1 MTTMTQQVNLLID
14 DLRPQRAVLTSAQ
27 ALSGVAVF
35 AVLLVS
41 ISAYQWFGIS
51 AVSGHRETLSR
62 QLATLADSNAK
73 ARASI
78 NLVEDPKLADT
89 VADLRTQLQSRT
101 LLTTVLTGSTNG
113 RSAGFAERFDE
124 LASSTRPG
132 LWLTDIELTD
142 GGRRVRLAGMTT
154 DPVLVPQFLKNLGS
168 GSQFVGHR
176 FDSFELV
183 AGDTEALRFTI
194 TGPDPDQP

>member
-1 MTTMTQQVNLLID
+1 MTAMTQQVNLLID

-78 NLVEDPKLADT
+78 NLVEDPKLAAR
-89 VADLRTQLQSRT
+89 VADLRD
-101 LLTTVLTGSTNG
+101 
-113 RSAGFAERFDE
+113 AIAESNAAD
-124 LASSTRPG
+124 
-132 LWLTDIELTD
+132 D
-142 GGRRVRLAGMTT
+142 GA
-154 DPVLVPQFLKNLGS
+154 
-168 GSQFVGHR
+168 
-176 FDSFELV
+176 
-183 AGDTEALRFTI
+183 
-194 TGPDPDQP
+194 